1 MSGKRKGRGW
11 RRLGLALG
19 VGLTLA
25 AALGAVGSRAE
36 TRHPWQSTE
45 TRPADALAARIPPPP
60 GFTRIPAEPGTFA
73 AWLRTLPLKPAGA
86 AVHLFDGRVKPR
98 QDVHLAVIDIDTGKR
113 DLQQCAD
120 AVMRLRAEYLRA
132 VGRTRDIA
140 FDFTGGGR
148 VDYAR
153 WAEGFRPTPAK
164 GRVSWSRS
172 AAPDASYSAFRRYMD
187 AIFIYAG
194 TYSLS
199 RELKPVALADI
210 AVGDVLIKGG
220 FPGHAVLVIDQA
232 ENAATGEKRV
242 LLAQSY
248 MPAQDMHVVINPADP
263 ARGGW
268 YRIEAGKDV
277 VTPEWTFKPDELK
290 RWPGGD

>member
-1 MSGKRKGRGW
+1 MRE
-11 RRLGLALG
+11 RRCRARPWIVAGLAAVLTG
-19 VGLTLA
+19 ALTLLA
-25 AALGAVGSRAE
+25 PVGRAE
-36 TRHPWQSTE
+36 TRHPW
-45 TRPADALAARIPPPP
+45 RVADAAPADALASRIAPPQ
-60 GFTRIPAEPGTFA
+60 GFTRIAATPGSFA
-73 AWLRTLPLKPAGA
+73 AWLRALPMKPAGA

-153 WAEGFRPTPAK
+153 WAEGWRPTPAK
-164 GRVSWSRS
+164 GRVSWSRR
-172 AAPDASYSAFRRYMD
+172 AGPDASYTAFRRYLE
-187 AIFIYAG
+187 AVFIYAG

-199 RELKPVALADI
+199 RELTPVALSDI
-210 AVGDVLIKGG
+210 SIGDVLIKGG
-220 FPGHAVLVIDQA
+220 FPGHAILVIDQA
-232 ENAATGEKRV
+232 ANASTGETRV

-248 MPAQDMHVVINPADP
+248 MPAQDMHVLINPADP

-268 YRIEAGKDV
+268 YRIEPGKDV
-277 VTPEWTFKPDELK
+277 VTPEWTFRPSELK
-290 RWPGGD
+290 RWPGGT

>member
-1 MSGKRKGRGW
+1 MGEGTMRGR
-11 RRLGLALG
+11 RTLLALALG
-19 VGLTLA
+19 LYIAAGLGVPEA
-25 AALGAVGSRAE
+25 RAE
-36 TRHPWQSTE
+36 PRHPWRAAESS
-45 TRPADALAARIPPPP
+45 PADTLVDRIPPPP
-60 GFTRIPAEPGTFA
+60 GFTRVAAAPGSFA
-73 AWLRTLPLKPAGA
+73 AWLRALPMKPKGA

-199 RELKPVALADI
+199 RELKPVALTDI
-210 AVGDVLIKGG
+210 AIGDVLIKGG
-220 FPGHAVLVIDQA
+220 FPGHAVLVMDQA

-268 YRIEAGKDV
+268 YRIDSAKDV